1 MYHVHD
7 FYVIFVTF
15 LHNRDKYNKDKE
27 YVTKKNKDKIEFN
40 SDMQNKIIVFTL
52 YLVNNR

>member
-15 LHNRDKYNKDKE
+15 WHKRDKYNKDKK
-27 YVTKKNKDKIEFN
+27 YKTKKNKDRIEFN

>member
-1 MYHVHD
+1 VYHVHD

-15 LHNRDKYNKDKE
+15 WHKRDKYNKDKK
-27 YVTKKNKDKIEFN
+27 YKTKKNKDRIEFN
-40 SDMQNKIIVFTL
+40 SEMQNKIIVFTL